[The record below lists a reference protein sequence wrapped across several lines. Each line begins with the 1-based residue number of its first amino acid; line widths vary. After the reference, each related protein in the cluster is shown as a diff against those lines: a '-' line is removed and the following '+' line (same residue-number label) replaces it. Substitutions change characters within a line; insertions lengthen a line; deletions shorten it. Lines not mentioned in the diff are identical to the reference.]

1 MNKNLE
7 VVEESDGLG
16 GYVYVIKVKDNEEK

>member
-1 MNKNLE
+1 MLEDNLE

-16 GYVYVIKVKDNEEK
+16 GYVYVIKSVESDD